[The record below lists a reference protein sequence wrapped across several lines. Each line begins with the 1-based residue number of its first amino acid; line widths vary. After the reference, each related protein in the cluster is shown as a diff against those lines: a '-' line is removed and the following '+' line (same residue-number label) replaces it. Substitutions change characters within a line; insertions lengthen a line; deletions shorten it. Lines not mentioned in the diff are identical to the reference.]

1 MIDQN
6 KKNYSNN
13 DLRRIVEILRAPG
26 GCPWDAAQ
34 THESIRHNFIE
45 ECYEA
50 IEGINKRDDTL
61 LCEELGD
68 VLLQVVLHAQIA
80 QERGAFVWDD
90 ITDGICRKLIERH
103 PHVFGEAKADSPE
116 QALSNWEAIK
126 RASKNQKSATESI
139 ESIPRELPALM
150 RAQKIQQ
157 KAAKAGFDW
166 KEDTPLQRLELDLL
180 GEIDELR
187 EALQAGDMQAVC
199 DELGDV
205 LFSAVNVARVLP
217 GCEAEIA
224 LSSASE
230 RFYARFAIVE
240 QLAQEQGID
249 MHTAPDQTLDKLWQ
263 IAKKSLKEQA
273 KHSPALST

>member
-1 MIDQN
+1 MIDLL
-6 KKNYSNN
+6 KAHDSAE
-13 DLRRIVEILRAPG
+13 DLRHIVKMLRGPG

-50 IEGINKRDDTL
+50 IEAINKSDDAL

-68 VLLQVVLHAQIA
+68 VLLQVALHAQIA
-80 QERGAFVWDD
+80 NERGAFTWQD
-90 ITDGICRKLIERH
+90 IISGICKKLIERH
-103 PHVFGEAKADSPE
+103 PHVFGNQKADNPE

-126 RASKNQKSATESI
+126 RASKNQTSTTESI

-166 KEDTPLQRLELDLL
+166 EENTPLKRLELNLL
-180 GEIDELR
+180 GEVDELR
-187 EALQAGDMQAVC
+187 EALQAGDLSAAQN
-199 DELGDV
+199 ELGDV
-205 LFSAVNVARVLP
+205 IFSAVNVARVLP

-224 LSSASE
+224 LSGASD
-230 RFYARFAIVE
+230 RFYARFAVVE
-240 QLAQEQGID
+240 QLAQTQGID
-249 MHTAPDQTLDKLWQ
+249 MKTASSKELDKLWQ
-263 IAKKSLKEQA
+263 IAKKSLKEQV
-273 KHSPALST
+273 